1 MSTNEPQTERS
12 SLMVDIR
19 KLSFINE
26 MAKVGTNGVADNMS
40 KLTGEDAKMEVTKT
54 NFVDIEDITAQ
65 LDDGKRVGVRVRL
78 LEPPHGH
85 LLVLFPEASAKKVT
99 ALMLRDMVDEM
110 SSVSGEMA
118 RSAVEELGN
127 QMANGF
133 INGWADVLGRGIDV
147 ATPQLV
153 YAPAGEI
160 VERTAG
166 LGGEDLALF
175 FDSDLSVPSYQI
187 QAEIYA
193 FPDLEEFV
201 QMINSIETTP
211 A

>member
-1 MSTNEPQTERS
+1 M

-26 MAKVGTNGVADNMS
+26 MAKVGTNGVAENMS

-54 NFVDIEDITAQ
+54 NFIDVKDIKSQ

-78 LEPPHGH
+78 MEPPHGH
-85 LLVLFPEASAKKVT
+85 VLILFPESSAKKVT
-99 ALMLRDMVDEM
+99 ALMLSDMVDDM
-110 SSVSGEMA
+110 GDVSGEMA

-127 QMANGF
+127 MMASGF
-133 INGWADVLGRGIDV
+133 IDGWADVLGRTIDI

-153 YAPAGEI
+153 YAPAGDI

-175 FDSDLSVPSYQI
+175 FDSNLTVPSYDI
-187 QAEIYA
+187 AAEIYA

-201 QMINSIETTP
+201 EMVNSIEARP
-211 A
+211 Q

>member
-1 MSTNEPQTERS
+1 M

-54 NFVDIEDITAQ
+54 NFVDIEDIKSQ
-65 LDDGKRVGVRVRL
+65 LDEGKRVGVRVRL
-78 LEPPHGH
+78 MEPPHGH
-85 LLVLFPEASAKKVT
+85 ILILFPETSAKKIT
-99 ALMLRDMVDEM
+99 ALMLRDMVDDM
-110 SSVSGEMA
+110 STVSGEMA

-127 QMANGF
+127 MMASGF
-133 INGWADVLGRGIDV
+133 IDGWADVLGKTIDI

-187 QAEIYA
+187 EAEIYA
-193 FPDLEEFV
+193 FPNLEEFV
-201 QMINSIETTP
+201 EMVNSIETHP

>member
-1 MSTNEPQTERS
+1 M

-54 NFVDIEDITAQ
+54 NFIDIQDIKKQ
-65 LDDGKRVGVRVRL
+65 LDAGKRVGVRVRL
-78 LEPPHGH
+78 MEPPHGH
-85 LLVLFPEASAKKVT
+85 ILILFPESSAKKIT
-99 ALMLRDMVDEM
+99 ALMLSDMVDDM
-110 SSVSGEMA
+110 SQVSGEMA

-127 QMANGF
+127 MMASGF
-133 INGWADVLGRGIDV
+133 IDGWADVLGRTIDI

-175 FDSDLSVPSYQI
+175 FDSNLTVPSYDI
-187 QAEIYA
+187 DAEIYA
-193 FPDLEEFV
+193 FPNLAEFV
-201 QMINSIETTP
+201 EMVNGIEARPT
-211 A
+211 

>member
-1 MSTNEPQTERS
+1 
-12 SLMVDIR
+12 MVDIR

-26 MAKVGTNGVADNMS
+26 MAKVGTNGVAENMS

-54 NFVDIEDITAQ
+54 NFIDVKDIKSQ
-65 LDDGKRVGVRVRL
+65 LDEGKRVGVRVRL
-78 LEPPHGH
+78 MEPPHGH
-85 LLVLFPEASAKKVT
+85 VLILFPEASAKKVT
-99 ALMLRDMVDEM
+99 ALMLSEMVDDM
-110 SSVSGEMA
+110 GDVSGEMA

-127 QMANGF
+127 MMASGF
-133 INGWADVLGRGIDV
+133 IDGWADVLGRTIDI

-153 YAPAGEI
+153 YAPAGDI

-175 FDSDLSVPSYQI
+175 FDSNLSVPSYDI
-187 QAEIYA
+187 DAEIYA

-201 QMINSIETTP
+201 EMVNSIEARP
-211 A
+211 Q

>member
-1 MSTNEPQTERS
+1 M

-26 MAKVGTNGVADNMS
+26 MAKVGTNGVAENMS
-40 KLTGEDAKMEVTKT
+40 KLTGENAQMEVTKT
-54 NFVDIEDITAQ
+54 NFIDVKDIKSQ

-78 LEPPHGH
+78 MEPPHGH
-85 LLVLFPEASAKKVT
+85 VLILFPESSAKKVT
-99 ALMLRDMVDEM
+99 ALMLSEMVDDM
-110 SSVSGEMA
+110 GDVSGEMA

-127 QMANGF
+127 MMASGF
-133 INGWADVLGRGIDV
+133 IDGWADVLGRTIDI

-153 YAPAGEI
+153 YAPAGDI

-175 FDSDLSVPSYQI
+175 FDSNLTVPSYDI
-187 QAEIYA
+187 AAEIYA

-201 QMINSIETTP
+201 EMVNAIEARP
-211 A
+211 Q

>member
-1 MSTNEPQTERS
+1 MS
-12 SLMVDIR
+12 LKVDIR

-40 KLTGEDAKMEVTKT
+40 KLTGEDAQMEVTKT
-54 NFVDIEDITAQ
+54 NFIDIEDITAQ
-65 LDDGKRVGVRVRL
+65 LDEGKRVGVRVRL
-78 LEPPHGH
+78 MEPPHGH
-85 LLVLFPEASAKKVT
+85 ILILFPEASAKKIT
-99 ALMLRDMVDEM
+99 ALMLSDMVDDL

-127 QMANGF
+127 MMASGF
-133 INGWADVLGRGIDV
+133 IDGWADVLGRTIDI

-153 YAPAGEI
+153 YAPAGEV

-175 FDSDLSVPSYQI
+175 FDSQMNVPSYEI
-187 QAEIYA
+187 EAEIYA

-201 QMINSIETTP
+201 EMVNALEAT

>member
-1 MSTNEPQTERS
+1 M

-26 MAKVGTNGVADNMS
+26 MAKVGTNGVAENMS

-54 NFVDIEDITAQ
+54 NFIDVKDIKSQ
-65 LDDGKRVGVRVRL
+65 LDEGKRVGVRVRL
-78 LEPPHGH
+78 MEPPHGH
-85 LLVLFPEASAKKVT
+85 VLILFPEASAKKVT
-99 ALMLRDMVDEM
+99 ALMLSEMVDDM
-110 SSVSGEMA
+110 GDVSGEMA

-127 QMANGF
+127 MMASGF
-133 INGWADVLGRGIDV
+133 IDGWADVLGRTIDI

-153 YAPAGEI
+153 YAPAGDI

-175 FDSDLSVPSYQI
+175 FDSNLSVPSYDI
-187 QAEIYA
+187 DAEIYA

-201 QMINSIETTP
+201 EMVNSIEARP
-211 A
+211 Q

>member
-1 MSTNEPQTERS
+1 
-12 SLMVDIR
+12 MVDIR

-54 NFVDIEDITAQ
+54 NFIDIQDIKTQMDA
-65 LDDGKRVGVRVRL
+65 GKRVGVRVRL
-78 LEPPHGH
+78 MEPPHGH
-85 LLVLFPEASAKKVT
+85 ILILFPEESARKIT
-99 ALMLRDMVDEM
+99 ALMLSDMVDDM
-110 SSVSGEMA
+110 SEVSGEMA

-127 QMANGF
+127 MMASGF
-133 INGWADVLGRGIDV
+133 IDGWADVLGRTIDI

-175 FDSDLSVPSYQI
+175 FDSNLTVPSYDI
-187 QAEIYA
+187 DAEIYA
-193 FPDLEEFV
+193 FPNLEEFV
-201 QMINSIETTP
+201 EMVNGIEARPT
-211 A
+211 